1 MPAAEVS
8 LARRFA
14 EELAAADG
22 TPHPGE
28 DPVAVATALLDG
40 ASAIVAIDGDP
51 DLDEVAGAL
60 RAAGH
65 AVVRPVDP
73 DFRHRLPD
81 AALGV
86 TRCTAA
92 VAETGTLVL
101 AFDRQHPRATS
112 LLPRRHLAVVAGADL
127 VASLAEGLARVPTP
141 APSAVSCVT
150 GPSRSADIEQ
160 LLTLG
165 VHGPEQVHVVLP

>member
-1 MPAAEVS
+1 MPTGDGA

-14 EELAAADG
+14 DELAAADG

-28 DPVAVATALLDG
+28 DPITVATTLLG
-40 ASAIVAIDGDP
+40 ATPAIVAVDGDP
-51 DLDEVAGAL
+51 ELDGLADAL
-60 RAAGH
+60 RAGGH
-65 AVVRPVDP
+65 EVVRPVDP
-73 DFRHRLPD
+73 EYRDRLAD

-86 TRCTAA
+86 TCCTAA

-112 LLPRRHLAVVAGADL
+112 LLPRRHLAVVVASDL
-127 VASLAEGLARVPTP
+127 VASLADGLARLPTP